1 MHFNVYLTLYHLVDV
16 CYFSE
21 KVIFME
27 SVSYYLLCLK
37 SKMSN
42 KRRGKTYVLL
52 NSGLFSEKTLLGRW
66 AVKGVSHIAGSDA
79 GASRRSTPEYSRIL
93 RGKPYRHRVHVRD
106 CPALSVIVRG
116 APGAPWDSG
125 GKN

>member
-52 NSGLFSEKTLLGRW
+52 NSGLFSEKTLLIMLKVQDSMPGP
-66 AVKGVSHIAGSDA
+66 
-79 GASRRSTPEYSRIL
+79 GASHGACYSVSML
-93 RGKPYRHRVHVRD
+93 RQAKDPSMELMYNMV
-106 CPALSVIVRG
+106 
-116 APGAPWDSG
+116 
-125 GKN
+125 